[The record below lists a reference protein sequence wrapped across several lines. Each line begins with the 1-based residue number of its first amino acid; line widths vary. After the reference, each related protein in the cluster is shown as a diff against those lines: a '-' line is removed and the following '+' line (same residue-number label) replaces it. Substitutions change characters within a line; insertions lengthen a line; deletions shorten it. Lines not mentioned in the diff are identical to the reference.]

1 MPYFAALM
9 MTATLVLT
17 ACGADGPPVPPQ
29 EVTRQSDGV
38 TFSGDA
44 RIGLTYN
51 SQPGLRN

>member
-51 SQPGLRN
+51 SQPGLRD